1 LVSVAII
8 DLPQWLDSVW
18 DLAEKISGH
27 PISVHNVGWLF
38 WVTIPIGLVMLGTS
52 VWAIIKTG
60 KSITYET
67 KQYSDISNRLRCIL
81 EDLHKRHLQLKDKA
95 VIQYL
100 SLFSLVDLLELCQE
114 IGNSIDGYPSLY
126 ADMKKELGRKRLKKD
141 KIKRRHQVNGVF
153 DRLKPLLENEE
164 WRLEKTVALGNE
176 LDSFPKIKNRNYE
189 GIKTRR
195 EKDKRWKKLSNNLSK
210 LQLDYPDIFTD
221 KELEK
226 KIVDYIDYSFSG
238 SSICLFAELLNKYSS
253 VDIQPSE
260 YIESGVYFPAM
271 TVDNRMTRLL
281 TDIINKVESLS
292 LNASETARS

>member
-1 LVSVAII
+1 MC
-8 DLPQWLDSVW
+8 
-18 DLAEKISGH
+18 K
-27 PISVHNVGWLF
+27 
-38 WVTIPIGLVMLGTS
+38 
-52 VWAIIKTG
+52 
-60 KSITYET
+60 
-67 KQYSDISNRLRCIL
+67 
-81 EDLHKRHLQLKDKA
+81 
-95 VIQYL
+95 
-100 SLFSLVDLLELCQE
+100 
-114 IGNSIDGYPSLY
+114 
-126 ADMKKELGRKRLKKD
+126 
-141 KIKRRHQVNGVF
+141 
-153 DRLKPLLENEE
+153 
-164 WRLEKTVALGNE
+164 
-176 LDSFPKIKNRNYE
+176 KIKNRNYE